1 MQLTPD
7 LSSRIITTALTYLN
21 HPYDFINFD
30 CVRFI
35 IRVYKEVGITIPIFG
50 GAGFPPAE
58 FHLSEEEFAQKPIGH
73 SVFFRRKANT
83 TDRIWTH
90 MVLILS
96 PDELIHCSSRF
107 GGKVVITPWKDLF
120 ELYSHV
126 PKR

>member
-7 LSSRIITTALTYLN
+7 LSSRIIATARTYLN

-35 IRVYKEVGITIPIFG
+35 IQVYKEVGINIPIFG

-73 SVFFRRKANT
+73 SVFFRRRANT

-96 PDELIHCSSRF
+96 SDELIHCSSRF
-107 GGKVVITPWKDLF
+107 GGKVVITPWADLF
-120 ELYSHV
+120 KLYSHV
-126 PKR
+126 PKQ